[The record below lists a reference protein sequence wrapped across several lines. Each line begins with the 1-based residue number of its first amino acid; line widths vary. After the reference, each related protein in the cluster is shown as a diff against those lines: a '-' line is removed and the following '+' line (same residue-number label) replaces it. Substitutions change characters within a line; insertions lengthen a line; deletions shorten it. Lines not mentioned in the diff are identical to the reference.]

1 MTKIS
6 IEWKHFDKDGVTC
19 DRCSQ
24 TGLNLLEAIKE
35 LKEQNFD
42 IDYTETK
49 LTQDQMSQS
58 NQILI
63 NGLLIED
70 LLTDAK
76 VGESYCSSCTDLTD
90 NASDCHCRT
99 INQSDTV
106 FEEIPKDLIKN
117 AILTVINFK
126 KNMKIQVLGSG
137 CPSCKNLYELTQTAV
152 RELGIDAKVEYSTD
166 ISKIIE
172 LGVME
177 APAMTIN
184 GRIAM
189 LGSGSLDK
197 VKEIILKAKD
207 LSVNQQKSD
216 DNCSCTTC

>member
-24 TGLNLLEAIKE
+24 TGQNLLEAIKE

-63 NGLLIED
+63 NGLLIKD

-106 FEEIPKDLIKN
+106 FEEIPKNLIKN

-177 APAMTIN
+177 TPAMTIN

-216 DNCSCTTC
+216 DNCCCTTC

>member
-6 IEWKHFDKDGVTC
+6 IEWKHFDKDGATC

-106 FEEIPKDLIKN
+106 FEEIPKDIIKT
-117 AILTVINFK
+117 AIFNIINSK

-137 CPSCKNLYELTQTAV
+137 CPTCKDLYQLTQEAV
-152 RELGIDAKVEYSTD
+152 KELGFDAQVEYITD
-166 ISKIIE
+166 ISKLIE

-177 APAMTIN
+177 APVMTIN
-184 GRIAM
+184 GKIAL
-189 LGSGSLDK
+189 LGTASIEK
-197 VKEIILKAKD
+197 IKEVILKAKD
-207 LSVNQQKSD
+207 TPASEDSTACD
-216 DNCSCTTC
+216 CCCSNC